1 MQQLVRKD
9 EKMICQF
16 LSFFVKLKGRP
27 WTSIKCTYHWHDA
40 CTGLT
45 LGLGRGP
52 FRVVHALAVLTGPS
66 PKMCRVPF
74 YGHLVRVVRQENAC
88 TTTLNSGPNPSGH
101 HLEEQSP
108 PQKLKNC
115 IFLEELSPAN
125 CISLPNCKSK
135 SHPTK
140 KTELTR
146 HGPHKHKMHFFFYFL
161 NISGSLW
168 PPHCLFSL
176 TSNWKTQN
184 QRPFSHLLVTAHL

>member
-1 MQQLVRKD
+1 MTPAQAWL
-9 EKMICQF
+9 
-16 LSFFVKLKGRP
+16 
-27 WTSIKCTYHWHDA
+27 
-40 CTGLT
+40 

-52 FRVVHALAVLTGPS
+52 FRVVHAHAVLTGHS

-125 CISLPNCKSK
+125 CISMPNFKSK

-140 KTELTR
+140 KTEITR
-146 HGPHKHKMHFFFYFL
+146 YGPHKHKMHFFFYSWIFL
-161 NISGSLW
+161 ARSDPLIVSFHSLQTERLKTSG
-168 PPHCLFSL
+168 LFRAFL
-176 TSNWKTQN
+176 
-184 QRPFSHLLVTAHL
+184 